1 MPLKCFKKCVSLGS
15 QTDAVEEIDAV
26 TIRSVTGY
34 SFMLRL
40 RQIDISFM

>member
-1 MPLKCFKKCVSLGS
+1 MQREFRNTRIDEAITAVVAAA
-15 QTDAVEEIDAV
+15 DAVAPA
-26 TIRSVTGY
+26 TTGY